1 MPSALHQSLLEL
13 LRERPSF
20 AVELVRRLTDL
31 ELPEH
36 DDATLTT
43 DSLAPSEIGPLHP
56 DAVILLSRRRA
67 ERDDVTVGVLVGEVQ
82 LKVRKDKIAAWSL
95 HVPLAARIFGAPAY
109 LLVVTP
115 YEGVA
120 EWVEN
125 LPAFG
130 SVRLVPIVLGPSRIP
145 RIVDDDEARRS
156 PELAVLS
163 ALTHGRDDDPSA
175 VLMPTLRA
183 VADLPVERAE
193 HLLDMLASQFGDVLP
208 ALLETIMP
216 TARRMPISEM
226 FRRPYLAGRDEGLQE
241 GLKQG
246 HEEGRQEGREQGLTA
261 AKAESI
267 LAILE
272 ARGFVLDNV
281 GRARVTTCRERAQLD
296 AWIRRAVVITSAD
309 ELFES

>member
-13 LRERPSF
+13 LRKRPSF

-31 ELPEH
+31 ELPKH
-36 DDATLTT
+36 DNATLTT
-43 DSLAPSEIGPLHP
+43 DSLTPSEIGPLHP

-130 SVRLVPIVLGPSRIP
+130 SVRRI
-145 RIVDDDEARRS
+145 
-156 PELAVLS
+156 
-163 ALTHGRDDDPSA
+163 
-175 VLMPTLRA
+175 
-183 VADLPVERAE
+183 
-193 HLLDMLASQFGDVLP
+193 
-208 ALLETIMP
+208 
-216 TARRMPISEM
+216 
-226 FRRPYLAGRDEGLQE
+226 
-241 GLKQG
+241 
-246 HEEGRQEGREQGLTA
+246 
-261 AKAESI
+261 
-267 LAILE
+267 
-272 ARGFVLDNV
+272 
-281 GRARVTTCRERAQLD
+281 GRARQVAERA
-296 AWIRRAVVITSAD
+296 TPSAPSWGGGRTVARPC
-309 ELFES
+309 FPCFVSFSR